1 MALMLVN
8 QLGVGYQVKLPQV
21 NYHALLPSAEVLI
34 KSLDLDGDID
44 VRHVEHIDGFWGPIY
59 ALVVI
64 FMCVTAVYLVAY
76 YIELRDQRARRQSV
90 RLSQV
95 NIW

>member
-1 MALMLVN
+1 M
-8 QLGVGYQVKLPQV
+8 
-21 NYHALLPSAEVLI
+21 
-34 KSLDLDGDID
+34 
-44 VRHVEHIDGFWGPIY
+44 EHIDGFWGPIY

-95 NIW
+95 AKFISGYKVNFERIYS

>member
-1 MALMLVN
+1 M
-8 QLGVGYQVKLPQV
+8 
-21 NYHALLPSAEVLI
+21 
-34 KSLDLDGDID
+34 
-44 VRHVEHIDGFWGPIY
+44 EHIDGFWGPIY

-95 NIW
+95 IQVYICSLG

>member
-1 MALMLVN
+1 M
-8 QLGVGYQVKLPQV
+8 
-21 NYHALLPSAEVLI
+21 
-34 KSLDLDGDID
+34 
-44 VRHVEHIDGFWGPIY
+44 DGFWGPVY

-90 RLSQV
+90 RLSQNISGYKV
-95 NIW
+95 NLGRI

>member
-1 MALMLVN
+1 M
-8 QLGVGYQVKLPQV
+8 
-21 NYHALLPSAEVLI
+21 
-34 KSLDLDGDID
+34 
-44 VRHVEHIDGFWGPIY
+44 EHIDGFWGPIY

-95 NIW
+95 NIWL